1 MKKVN
6 IIGKTVMLVTIIA
19 GITSVKTI
27 PANATEQDGHWEPR
41 TVEQIKADIQGNDY
55 TIVWGD
61 TLGAISGATNISVDK
76 LQTWNSITDANV
88 IYAGHT
94 LTFEGNVATVKDE
107 SGDTIS
113 QTIITDEDKND
124 PTQPIGEDATETLPE
139 TNVTGTTETNN
150 EASETTDST
159 VNAETQTTTDSTTAN
174 QGAETT
180 TPDNTVNTNENGTST
195 SDNSGSQATDNSQS
209 GNSQQGSATPET
221 EKVLGVPFISQGNTM
236 LCEGTSLLE
245 ALTYK
250 GITNQDLMTFVN
262 TMPIS
267 PDNNPYN
274 GYSGEWRHNV
284 SGTYQGMM
292 ADPVVQWASANGGNA
307 VNITGAGA
315 EGIKNEIRN
324 GNPVVAWVTYQYATP
339 EFRQMPWGNAVWNGH
354 VVCVD
359 GFKDGAYHVVD
370 PVFGASWVNSTTF
383 ENSFKTTGM
392 AVAVR

>member
-6 IIGKTVMLVTIIA
+6 LIGKTVMLTTIVA
-19 GITSVKTI
+19 GIICVKAV
-27 PANATEQDGHWEPR
+27 PANATEQDGAWEPR
-41 TVEQIKADIQGNDY
+41 TVEQIKADIQGNQY

-61 TLGAISGATNISVDK
+61 TLGNIGEAYNITVDK
-76 LQTWNSITDANV
+76 LQSWNNIADANL
-88 IYAGHT
+88 IYAGNT
-94 LTFEGNVATVKDE
+94 LSVEGNIATVKNE
-107 SGDTIS
+107 AGDTIS
-113 QTIITDEDKND
+113 QTVITDQDKND
-124 PTQPIGEDATETLPE
+124 PTQPVGEEATTNGSKEPE
-139 TNVTGTTETNN
+139 
-150 EASETTDST
+150 ADST
-159 VNAETQTTTDSTTAN
+159 TNPNVGATTSSESAVTEDTATASDTTTTDNGSQSSAV
-174 QGAETT
+174 
-180 TPDNTVNTNENGTST
+180 DNSEGTSSNET
-195 SDNSGSQATDNSQS
+195 STPDNSGSQVTDD
-209 GNSQQGSATPET
+209 SQQGSATQET

-274 GYSGEWRHNV
+274 GYSGEWRYNV

-292 ADPVVQWASANGGNA
+292 ADPVVQWAAANGGNA
-307 VNITGAGA
+307 ANITGAGS

-324 GNPVVAWVTYQYATP
+324 GNPVVAWVTYQYASP
-339 EFRQMPWGNAVWNGH
+339 EFKQMPWGNAVWNGH

-359 GFKDGAYHVVD
+359 GFKDGGYHVVD
-370 PVFGASWVNSTTF
+370 PVFGASWVDSTTF
-383 ENSFKTTGM
+383 ENSFNTTGM